1 MNEYRYIIIELN
13 NMKVVK
19 WFKNEQ
25 DAKEEIYKLRKQ
37 KYIDD
42 HPNRPEWEYDT
53 LKIDYG
59 FNLFKVKLVG

>member
-13 NMKVVK
+13 NMKAVK

-25 DAKEEIYKLRKQ
+25 DAKKEIYKLRKQ

-42 HPNRPEWEYDT
+42 NPGRPKWEYDT
-53 LKIDYG
+53 LKIDNG